1 IWGPRRMGD
10 LAFSEMDAVP
20 AESLVGNDS
29 YPPVFRHLCG
39 LERALVPAT
48 AHRFAVKRQRE
59 RPDKKHT
66 AAGYRQLE
74 ADRFELAF
82 IELIAHLF
90 GDEIHVFVF
99 VSITVHSGGQ
109 LHVGIA
115 MRANELAFLG
125 SAHCNADQNLLGS
138 NAADVLTE
146 GFTQLV
152 QVSKEPLSSFR
163 KRAGILLHHLSTLL
177 PLGLCRHACRHLR
190 WGKTA
195 EEEVFLGSG
204 LAAVRAVHDFARA
217 KRAPGRRAME
227 TAPAIPQRAQRNV
240 LKSGSR
246 RSEEGAG
253 DKPCSAAG

>member
-1 IWGPRRMGD
+1 MIGGPDDATLERNLKQLTEAILRPSRIGD

-90 GDEIHVFVF
+90 GNEIHVFVL
-99 VSITVHSGGQ
+99 VSITVHSGCQ
-109 LHVGIA
+109 LHVGIR

-125 SAHCNADQNLLGS
+125 SAHWNADQNLLGS

-146 GFTQLV
+146 G
-152 QVSKEPLSSFR
+152 
-163 KRAGILLHHLSTLL
+163 
-177 PLGLCRHACRHLR
+177 
-190 WGKTA
+190 
-195 EEEVFLGSG
+195 
-204 LAAVRAVHDFARA
+204 
-217 KRAPGRRAME
+217 
-227 TAPAIPQRAQRNV
+227 
-240 LKSGSR
+240 
-246 RSEEGAG
+246 
-253 DKPCSAAG
+253 